1 METYTEF
8 ALVAHRGLGAEI
20 FIEPLKELGIKATP
34 FFFHELPDLHTL
46 KRFSAIICIR
56 DFSSTNLL
64 DRVKR
69 HANEGN
75 VPLFVLSRKTSHW
88 ASLLSA
94 GLLGGSVQS
103 REDALTRLFALDE
116 ERPPRWF
123 EFVGQNP
130 HLQGFMPSTV
140 RSLAALKDFLSRIP
154 PEKLPESLRKK
165 YQGVDAPP
173 SQPNPVTAPPEPEVV
188 SEPAPPAPAPV
199 ELVLGVDQ
207 AEYDLLKEEYDS
219 LVQIHEAAKARIVE
233 LEQQIGGYQENLG
246 QLTQAYTERK
256 DWVSPQAVAKL
267 RDKMLAEKAKELL
280 EGQQRQAALEK
291 QVKGLQE
298 ELGAYESRAHGP
310 REQRASALF
319 RDQPPES
326 PQRSGRREA

>member
-1 METYTEF
+1 
-8 ALVAHRGLGAEI
+8 
-20 FIEPLKELGIKATP
+20 
-34 FFFHELPDLHTL
+34 
-46 KRFSAIICIR
+46 
-56 DFSSTNLL
+56 
-64 DRVKR
+64 
-69 HANEGN
+69 
-75 VPLFVLSRKTSHW
+75 
-88 ASLLSA
+88 
-94 GLLGGSVQS
+94 
-103 REDALTRLFALDE
+103 
-116 ERPPRWF
+116 
-123 EFVGQNP
+123 
-130 HLQGFMPSTV
+130 MPSTV

-298 ELGAYESRAHGP
+298 ELGAYDEEYEKAQATLEKAERMARESNERLRSFETSLQKALKDLEDAKRKAEAVPPPSLQKASLLEAISGFK
-310 REQRASALF
+310 RLVEQGAVDEGGALDSLA
-319 RDQPPES
+319 RWV
-326 PQRSGRREA
+326 EANGKARKKLAGVEAGDPLFSYLV